1 MSVCVCVGVCVCV
14 CVCMCVC
21 VCVCVLPGSLER
33 KAAIRA
39 HPKRVKKGPVE
50 NPFGIGSRVD

>member
-1 MSVCVCVGVCVCV
+1 VCVRVCVCV